1 MFDYVRHVI
10 SGLFDSFWTIS
21 TSSLWYLITWI
32 LTIYENIRNMIST
45 NIRDIDIAGGTHIPV
60 PGAKELLSTQ
70 VTMQGS
76 GKEGVPPF
84 SVSSSL
90 ALFSLSDGK

>member
-1 MFDYVRHVI
+1 
-10 SGLFDSFWTIS
+10 
-21 TSSLWYLITWI
+21 
-32 LTIYENIRNMIST
+32 MIGT

-90 ALFSLSDGK
+90 ALFSLSDGKWKDWLVKTWTFGSCLLLE